1 MGARPP
7 RSFPASRPT
16 IAQLPAPIQLPL
28 LEFSYSLSFA
38 LPKSGGRDLF
48 IPCAIDWTEGD
59 VHPVIPGGM
68 GSHFVASLVGISAII
83 HLPLDH
89 GKTQPGD
96 LVPVILLK
104 V

>member
-1 MGARPP
+1 M
-7 RSFPASRPT
+7 
-16 IAQLPAPIQLPL
+16 
-28 LEFSYSLSFA
+28 
-38 LPKSGGRDLF
+38 
-48 IPCAIDWTEGD
+48 
-59 VHPVIPGGM
+59 HPVIPGGM